1 MTDRP
6 AARTY
11 VALLRAVNVGGTK
24 RMAMAQLRASLEA
37 LGLADVR
44 TYLQSGNAVFRAP
57 DTGEGAEQ
65 ALAER
70 ISECIATDFGHAV
83 EVLVLTAEQLAAIVA
98 DNPFAARPD
107 ADIKTLGATFLFS
120 AIDEATFA
128 ALTLAVAPGE
138 EAAWGGSVVYLH
150 LPHGYANTKLDPGR
164 ALKMPATTRNWRTVL
179 ALNEMAD
186 EEGSNHR

>member
-1 MTDRP
+1 MSRQP
-6 AARTY
+6 AMRTY

-24 RMAMAQLRASLEA
+24 RMAMAQLRVSLEA

-57 DTGEGAEQ
+57 DTGEGVERV
-65 ALAER
+65 LAEC

-107 ADIKTLGATFLFS
+107 VDIKTLGATFLFS
-120 AIDEATFA
+120 AVDEPTFA
-128 ALTLAVAPGE
+128 ALTLPIAPGE

-150 LPHGYANTKLDPGR
+150 LPHGYANTKLNPGR

-186 EEGSNHR
+186 QAGSNH